1 MSMDVNLVEK
11 FNISSIE
18 DIVSLDVMDIPG
30 QGFFKTK
37 ILDTLPNAK
46 TIIVF
51 IDSTDKE
58 SITRAADYLYDVINS
73 EYFDEFTPIIIA
85 CNKQDLKF
93 PKTKKIIESDLNN
106 EIENVKQIKQKNNL
120 EETSQMGT
128 LFSMRTKFNFNM
140 FKNIQFVE
148 TDKTNGYESL
158 INLLKSSI

>member
-1 MSMDVNLVEK
+1 MSMDVNLIEK
-11 FNISSIE
+11 FNIPTME
-18 DIVSLDVMDIPG
+18 EAGSLDVMDIPG

-46 TIIVF
+46 AIVVF
-51 IDSTDKE
+51 LDSTDKE
-58 SITRAADYLYDVINS
+58 SITRAADYFYDVLNS
-73 EYFDEFTPIIIA
+73 EHFDEFTPIAIA

-120 EETSQMGT
+120 EETSQMGA

-148 TDKTNGYESL
+148 TDKTSGYESL
-158 INLLKSSI
+158 INILKSSI